1 VWVFPQTEI
10 NSSMEIAS
18 IVKALKRE
26 YGQERHHSSDPFRV
40 LITTVL
46 SQRTKDANTDKAS
59 KALFS
64 KYKTPKQLANARLK
78 DIEKLIR
85 PSGFYKIKA
94 KRIKEISKIIIEK
107 HGGKTP
113 RKMEELLSL
122 PGVGRKTANCVLVFA
137 YRQPAIPVD
146 THVHRLSNRLGWVKT
161 KTPEKT
167 EGQLVKKI
175 PKRYWIDLNELLVTH
190 GQNICLPRKPRCS
203 ICPIEKWCAKVNV
216 Q

>member
-1 VWVFPQTEI
+1 
-10 NSSMEIAS
+10 MEIAS
-18 IVKALKRE
+18 IVKALKKE
-26 YGQERHHSSDPFRV
+26 YGWKREHLSDPFRV

-64 KYKTPKQLANARLK
+64 KYTTPRQLANARLK

-85 PSGFYKIKA
+85 ASGFYKVKA
-94 KRIKEISKIIIEK
+94 RRIKEISEIILEK
-107 HGGKTP
+107 YNGRTP
-113 RKMEELLSL
+113 RKIEELLSL

-167 EGQLVKKI
+167 ESQLVKKI
-175 PKRYWIDLNELLVTH
+175 PKKYWIDLNELLVTH
-190 GQNICLPRKPRCS
+190 GQSICLPRRPRCS
-203 ICPIEKWCAKVNV
+203 VCPIEKWCERAGA

>member
-1 VWVFPQTEI
+1 
-10 NSSMEIAS
+10 MIAR
-18 IVKALKRE
+18 IVKALKAE
-26 YGQERHHSSDPFRV
+26 YGWKRQHSSDPFRV

-59 KALFS
+59 RALFA
-64 KYKTPKQLANARLK
+64 KYRTPKQLANARLK
-78 DIEKLIR
+78 DIERLIR

-94 KRIKEISKIIIEK
+94 KWIKEISGIILDK
-107 HGGKTP
+107 YGGKTP

-167 EGQLVKKI
+167 ESQLVKKI
-175 PKRYWIDLNELLVTH
+175 PRKYWIDLNELLVTH
-190 GQNICLPRKPRCS
+190 GQNICLPRKPRCPV
-203 ICPIEKWCAKVNV
+203 CPIARWCERVGV

>member
-1 VWVFPQTEI
+1 
-10 NSSMEIAS
+10 MIAR
-18 IVKALKRE
+18 IVNALKKE
-26 YGQERHHSSDPFRV
+26 YGWKRQRSSDPFRV

-46 SQRTKDANTDKAS
+46 SQRTKDANTDKAA

-64 KYKTPKQLANARLK
+64 KYKMPRQLANARLR
-78 DIEKLIR
+78 DIEGLIR
-85 PSGFYKIKA
+85 PSGFYKVKA
-94 KRIKEISKIIIEK
+94 RRIRQISGIILDK
-107 HGGKTP
+107 YKGKTP
-113 RKMEELLSL
+113 RKMDELLSL

-146 THVHRLSNRLGWVKT
+146 THVHRISNRLGWVRT

-167 EGQLVKKI
+167 EDQLVKKI

-190 GQNICLPRKPRCS
+190 GQNICLPRKPRCPV
-203 ICPIEKWCAKVNV
+203 CPIKKWCKRVGV

>member
-1 VWVFPQTEI
+1 
-10 NSSMEIAS
+10 MEIGK
-18 IVKALKRE
+18 IDKALKAK
-26 YGQERHHSSDPFRV
+26 YGWKRQHSSDPFRV

-46 SQRTKDANTDKAS
+46 SQRTKDANTGKAS
-59 KALFS
+59 KALFA
-64 KYKTPKQLANARLK
+64 KYKTPKQLAGARLK

-85 PSGFYKIKA
+85 PSGFYKVKA
-94 KRIKEISKIIIEK
+94 KRIKQISRIIIEK
-107 HGGKTP
+107 YSGRTP
-113 RKMEELLSL
+113 KKMEELLSL

-167 EGQLVKKI
+167 ESQLVKKI
-175 PKRYWIDLNELLVTH
+175 PERYWIDLNELLVTH
-190 GQNICLPRKPRCS
+190 GQSICLPQKPRCP
-203 ICPIEKWCAKVNV
+203 ICPIEKWCGKVGV

>member
-1 VWVFPQTEI
+1 
-10 NSSMEIAS
+10 MEIGK
-18 IVKALKRE
+18 IVKALKAE
-26 YGQERHHSSDPFRV
+26 YGWKRQHLGDPFRV

-46 SQRTKDANTDKAS
+46 SQRTKDANTDRAAA
-59 KALFS
+59 ALFS

-78 DIEKLIR
+78 DIERLIR
-85 PSGFYKIKA
+85 ASGFYKIKA
-94 KRIKEISKIIIEK
+94 KRIKEISGIILDK
-107 HGGKTP
+107 YGGKTP

-175 PKRYWIDLNELLVTH
+175 PKKYWIDLNELLVTH
-190 GQNICLPRKPRCS
+190 GQNICLPRKPRCP